1 MKELYINLRKIFVNY
16 KQINVKVM
24 QKVIVIDT
32 HTNTMGNDLFNEK
45 EFPQLNQY
53 LEDGYT
59 IKQIIPVTLNSNTAY
74 MYSLVFLLERV

>member
-59 IKQIIPVTLNSNTAY
+59 IKQIIPVTLNSNTTY
-74 MYSLVFLLERV
+74 MYSLVFVLERT